1 MGMGIQTYIVASETY
16 LVGIRACRPTQWGSG
31 HADYTVGMGTQTY
44 PMEPW
49 DLPSGEGRVNLAR
62 GVRGGGGLRV
72 QTYPV
77 CFLSSYS
84 LSQPPSLC
92 NVVCGYVHSIRHL
105 LDLIMMISF

>member
-62 GVRGGGGLRV
+62 GVRGVRGGGCASRPTLFV
-72 QTYPV
+72 S
-77 CFLSSYS
+77 FLPIHYHNR
-84 LSQPPSLC
+84 PLC
-92 NVVCGYVHSIRHL
+92 VT
-105 LDLIMMISF
+105 